1 MHLVQTRL
9 SSLIYDDLELGQ
21 LGLLRAGSVF
31 RRSDLPVS
39 PVPETLT
46 GGVGGFPHFFSPP
59 PYYPGGFWQRPQNAL
74 TFLSFPHRVRKLE
87 L

>member
-9 SSLIYDDLELGQ
+9 SSLIYDDLELDQ

-46 GGVGGFPHFFSPP
+46 GGVGVS
-59 PYYPGGFWQRPQNAL
+59 L
-74 TFLSFPHRVRKLE
+74 TFSFLLHTILGVSGNDHKMPSPFFPFPTA
-87 L
+87 